1 MPLNGEHRGPRER
14 VPAREERTGRGQ
26 NAETLSS
33 VSSRGVVR
41 RLGGGGGGWK
51 REAGVVNGI
60 RSGPETAPRRLR
72 GQGKT
77 EKRAEWSCN
86 YAGKT
91 QRCCHCSLLLCRGRC
106 RRFSRPRG
114 HQTTTPRR
122 PFLPRYARSPQ
133 FRERHARLI
142 VSLYSTIPT
151 SHS

>member
-1 MPLNGEHRGPRER
+1 MYRLVKNER
-14 VPAREERTGRGQ
+14 VAGKMRKRCHRFRREELFRGF
-26 NAETLSS
+26 
-33 VSSRGVVR
+33 
-41 RLGGGGGGWK
+41 GGWK

-114 HQTTTPRR
+114 HQTTPAPLRLLSTISRETCTLNR
-122 PFLPRYARSPQ
+122 PALFDDTDVAFVKRKSR
-133 FRERHARLI
+133 ARLR
-142 VSLYSTIPT
+142 
-151 SHS
+151 